1 MNFELFNL
9 LPAVY
14 RIRDGQL
21 AQTMTLLTPAEET
34 QLTTLQTQTTPLTAQ
49 QQSELDG
56 LIAKASRGPLE
67 SLLLLIQEQIAAV
80 DYDLGQLYD
89 DQFIETCAPW
99 VIPYIGDLIGYQSVS
114 GIAPAIDNPRA
125 EVAETISL
133 RRRKGTVLVLEQ
145 LARDA
150 TGWGAHAVEFFQIL
164 ADTQYMN
171 HPRPF
176 NHSAPDLRRWQ
187 SGLYMDTGFDRTAH
201 TVDVRSISAQ
211 TLVPLRS
218 RYNIQNIGIFLW
230 SLSAY
235 SITGAIPTPCA
246 TNAAHGQLCY
256 RFSSLGMD
264 IPLFHP
270 AVSLGEDITALASP
284 VNVPDRL
291 RRRVLCDDIQKGVGA
306 RYYGTCL
313 ELYLGGNL
321 LNPYQILVADLGGN
335 DGSWANLPGS
345 GSSYV
350 AAVDPELGRI
360 ALSPSAPAGN
370 LTVTYNYGFN
380 ANMGGGEYAREANFF
395 VTNTE
400 LIVAYPDPSFIDLPH
415 AINQAISLLAA
426 NGQAAVEI
434 AGSQTFAMTGPLVVD
449 LPKGATLEL
458 RSADPARGTLL
469 LDGELTVSGDQASTF
484 LLNGLLVA
492 AGSGMTPATAS
503 ALLHVPA
510 LRPDG
515 SANLL
520 GNLNL
525 TDCTLVPGWSVQTGG
540 TPNNPTAPALKI
552 DASSVT
558 VAILTSIV
566 GAIQAGEFSTVNL
579 RDSILDATGPT
590 IVAYSATDGA
600 SGGAPLTMHGTTV
613 VGMVHATVLTMVSN
627 SILWGALPPPP
638 NPPPPNPP
646 PAKPPIFVWPSA
658 LVADRKQQGCVRFS
672 FLPYNAKVPRPF
684 ECVPQALASP
694 QPYFSS
700 LRYGHPAYMK
710 LLACTD
716 DSIRRGA
723 HNGGEM
729 GAFHSL
735 LAPQRESDLQIRITE
750 YLPVGLEF
758 GFIYQN

>member
-1 MNFELFNL
+1 MSFELFNL

-21 AQTMTLLTPAEET
+21 AQTMTLLTHAEQT
-34 QLTTLQTQTTPLTAQ
+34 QLTSLQTQTTPLTAQ
-49 QQSELDG
+49 QQTELDA
-56 LIAKASRGPLE
+56 LLAKASRGPLE

-99 VIPYIGDLIGYQSVS
+99 VIPYIGDLIGYQSVA
-114 GIAPAIDNPRA
+114 GINPSVDDSRS

-171 HPRPF
+171 HPRLS
-176 NHSAPDLRRWQ
+176 NHYAPDLRRWQ
-187 SGLYMDTGFDRTAH
+187 PGLYMDTGFDRTAR
-201 TVDVRSISAQ
+201 TVDVRSISAPA
-211 TLVPLRS
+211 LVPLRS

-235 SITGAIPTPCA
+235 PITDAAATPCA
-246 TNAAHGQLCY
+246 TNADHGQLCY

-270 AVSLGEDITALASP
+270 AVSLGEDITALAAP

-291 RRRVLCDDIQKGVGA
+291 RRRVLCDDIQRGVGA
-306 RYYGTCL
+306 GYYGTSL

-321 LNPYQILVADLGGN
+321 LNPYQILVADLAGP

-345 GSSYV
+345 GGNYT

-360 ALSPSAPAGN
+360 ALSPSAPAGA

-380 ANMGGGEYAREANFF
+380 ANMGGGEYARAANFK
-395 VTNTE
+395 VTNPD
-400 LIVAYPDPSFIDLPH
+400 LIVAYPDPSFIDLQH
-415 AINQAISLLAA
+415 AVTQAISLLAA
-426 NGQAAVEI
+426 NGQTAVEI
-434 AGSQTFAMTGPLVVD
+434 AGSQTFPTTGPLTID
-449 LPKGATLEL
+449 LPKGCTLEL

-469 LDGELTVSGDQASTF
+469 LDGEITVFGDQNSTF
-484 LLNGLLVA
+484 TLNGLLVS
-492 AGSGMTPATAS
+492 AGPGMTPATATS
-503 ALLHVPA
+503 LLHVPA

-515 SANLL
+515 SANQL

-525 TDCTLVPGWSVQTGG
+525 TDCTLVPGWSVQTDG

-552 DASSVT
+552 DAASVT
-558 VAILTSIV
+558 VAIAASIV
-566 GAIQAGEFSTVNL
+566 GAIQAGEFSTVSL
-579 RDSILDATGPT
+579 KDSILDATDPT

-600 SGGAPLTMHGTTV
+600 SGGAPLTMHGTTA

-638 NPPPPNPP
+638 NPPPT
-646 PAKPPIFVWPSA
+646 KPPIFAWPSA

-672 FLPYNAKVPRPF
+672 FLPYNAVVPRPF
-684 ECVPQALASP
+684 ECVERALASP
-694 QPYFSS
+694 QPYFAS
-700 LRYGHPAYMK
+700 LRYGHPAYLK

-716 DSIRRGA
+716 DTIRRGA
-723 HNGGEM
+723 HNGSEM

-735 LAPQRESDLQIRITE
+735 LAPQRESDLQIRINE

-758 GFIYQN
+758 GLIYQY

>member
-1 MNFELFNL
+1 MSFELFNL
-9 LPAVY
+9 LPAIY

-21 AQTMTLLTPAEET
+21 AATMNLLTPAEQT
-34 QLTTLQTQTTPLTAQ
+34 QLNSLQTQTTPLTAQ
-49 QQSELDG
+49 QQSELDN
-56 LIAKASRGPLE
+56 LLAKAERGPLE

-171 HPRPF
+171 HPRLF
-176 NHSAPDLRRWQ
+176 NHYAPDLRRSQ
-187 SGLYMDTGFDRTAH
+187 PGLYPALDMDTGFDRTAH
-201 TVDVRSISAQ
+201 TVDVRSIAAP

-230 SLSAY
+230 SLAAY
-235 SITGAIPTPCA
+235 PITGAAATPCA

-256 RFSSLGMD
+256 RFSPLGMD

-270 AVSLGEDITALASP
+270 AVSQGEDITALAQP

-306 RYYGTCL
+306 GYYGTCL

-321 LNPYQILVADLGGN
+321 LNPYQILVADLAGS

-345 GSSYV
+345 GSTCV
-350 AAVDPELGRI
+350 AALDPELGRI
-360 ALSPSAPAGN
+360 ALSPSAPAGD

-380 ANMGGGEYAREANFF
+380 ANLGGGEYARAVNFI
-395 VTNTE
+395 VTNPAC
-400 LIVAYPDPSFIDLPH
+400 IVAYPGPGLIDLQH
-415 AINQAISLLAA
+415 AINQAIGLLSD

-449 LPKGATLEL
+449 LPKGATFEL

-469 LDGELTVSGDQASTF
+469 LDGELAVSGDQTSTF
-484 LLNGLLVA
+484 VLNGLVVSA
-492 AGSGMTPATAS
+492 SPAMTPATATS
-503 ALLHVPA
+503 LLHVPA
-510 LRPDG
+510 ARPTG

-520 GNLNL
+520 SNLNV
-525 TDCTLVPGWSVQTGG
+525 TDCTLVPGWSVAWDG
-540 TPNNPTAPALKI
+540 TPNNPTAPAIRI
-552 DASSVT
+552 DASAVT
-558 VAILTSIV
+558 VSITTSIV
-566 GAIQAGEFSTVNL
+566 GAIQSGEFSPVSL
-579 RDSILDATGPT
+579 RDSILDATDPT
-590 IVAYSATDGA
+590 LVAYSATDGA
-600 SGGAPLTMHGTTV
+600 SGGGPLTMHGTTA
-613 VGMVHATVLTMVSN
+613 VGMVHATLLSMVSN
-627 SILWGALPPPP
+627 SIVWAALPPAP
-638 NPPPPNPP
+638 NPPPSTPP
-646 PAKPPIFVWPSA
+646 VFAWPAA

-672 FLPYNAKVPRPF
+672 FLPFNAVTPRPY
-684 ECVPQALASP
+684 ECVTQALASP
-694 QPYFSS
+694 QPYFAS

-710 LLACTD
+710 LLACTG

-729 GAFHSL
+729 GASHALS
-735 LAPQRESDLQIRITE
+735 APQRESDLQIRITE

-758 GFIYQN
+758 GLIYQS

>member
-1 MNFELFNL
+1 MSFELFQL
-9 LPAVY
+9 LPAIY

-21 AQTMTLLTPAEET
+21 AQTMTLLSPAEQA
-34 QLTTLQTQTTPLTAQ
+34 QLNTLQTQTTPLTAQ
-49 QQSELDG
+49 QQIELDN
-56 LIAKASRGPLE
+56 LIAKAARGPLA

-80 DYDLGQLYD
+80 EYDLGQLYD

-150 TGWGAHAVEFFQIL
+150 TGWGAHAVEFFEIL

-171 HPRPF
+171 HRRLF
-176 NHSAPDLRRWQ
+176 NHYAPDLRRWQ
-187 SGLYMDTGFDRTAH
+187 PGLYIDTGFDRTAH
-201 TVDVRSISAQ
+201 TVDVRSIGAP
-211 TLVPLRS
+211 TLVPVRS

-230 SLSAY
+230 SLTAY
-235 SITGAIPTPCA
+235 PITGAAATPCA

-264 IPLFHP
+264 MPLFHP
-270 AVSLGEDITALASP
+270 AVSQGDDITALAQP

-306 RYYGTCL
+306 GYYGTSL
-313 ELYLGGNL
+313 ELYLGGQR
-321 LNPYQILVADLGGN
+321 LNPYQILVADLGGS

-345 GSSYV
+345 GSSYI
-350 AAVDPELGRI
+350 AALDPELGRI
-360 ALSPSAPAGN
+360 ALAPSAPAGD
-370 LTVTYNYGFN
+370 LTVTYHYGFN
-380 ANMGGGEYAREANFF
+380 ANMGGGEYTRAANFA
-395 VTNTE
+395 VTDPA
-400 LIVAYPDPSFIDLPH
+400 LIVAYPGPGLIDLQH
-415 AINQAISLLAA
+415 AIHQALDLLAA
-426 NGQAAVEI
+426 NGEAAVAI
-434 AGSQTFAMTGPLVVD
+434 AGSQTCAMTGPLVVD
-449 LPKGATLEL
+449 LPKGAKFEL

-469 LDGELTVSGDQASTF
+469 LDGELAVSGDQASTF
-484 LLNGLLVA
+484 ILNGLVVA
-492 AGSGMTPATAS
+492 ASPAMTPAIATS
-503 ALLHVPA
+503 LLHVPA
-510 LRPDG
+510 LRPSG
-515 SANLL
+515 AANLL

-525 TDCTLVPGWSVQTGG
+525 IDCTLVPGWSVAWDG

-552 DASSVT
+552 DAASVNA
-558 VAILTSIV
+558 AIATSIV
-566 GAIQAGEFSTVNL
+566 GAIQAGELSTVSL
-579 RDSILDATGPT
+579 RDSILDATDPT
-590 IVAYSATDGA
+590 FVAYSAADGA
-600 SGGAPLTMHGTTV
+600 SGAGPLTMHGTTV
-613 VGMVHATVLTMVSN
+613 VGMVHATLLSMISN
-627 SILWGALPPPP
+627 SILWGALTAAPSKPP
-638 NPPPPNPP
+638 NSPW
-646 PAKPPIFVWPSA
+646 VSA

-672 FLPYNAKVPRPF
+672 FLPYNAITPRPY
-684 ECVPQALASP
+684 ECVTRALASP
-694 QPYFSS
+694 QPYFAS

-729 GAFHSL
+729 GAFHAL
-735 LAPQRESDLQIRITE
+735 LAPQRESDLQIRINE

-758 GFIYQN
+758 GLIYQN